1 MNFREL
7 SERALKFREERRWG
21 KYHTPKNLA
30 ISLAVELGEL
40 LEHFQWKTNGE
51 IVEAV
56 KDPGKREAIAD
67 EMADVVIYLA
77 LLAHELGI
85 DLDGAVERKLRKNEK
100 KYPVNTVLVEEI
112 AKELG
117 GGIIYVGKEVKS
129 VSQVERLLGVKPSH
143 VIKSLLFIADDGPL
157 LVIVDGESRA
167 SLKKLEKLF
176 GNVRMAKPAEV
187 KAITGYAVGGVPP
200 VGVPVR
206 TVVDRRVLE
215 RDVVIGGGG
224 RIDRLIR
231 IKPGK
236 IVEFQKAEVLDIAE

>member
-129 VSQVERLLGVKPSH
+129 VSQVERLLGLTSSPLRWGGLRGF
-143 VIKSLLFIADDGPL
+143 IK
-157 LVIVDGESRA
+157 
-167 SLKKLEKLF
+167 
-176 GNVRMAKPAEV
+176 
-187 KAITGYAVGGVPP
+187 TH
-200 VGVPVR
+200 
-206 TVVDRRVLE
+206 
-215 RDVVIGGGG
+215 
-224 RIDRLIR
+224 
-231 IKPGK
+231 
-236 IVEFQKAEVLDIAE
+236 

>member
-1 MNFREL
+1 MKAGFRIPA
-7 SERALKFREERRWG
+7 SPPQSFQK
-21 KYHTPKNLA
+21 KN
-30 ISLAVELGEL
+30 
-40 LEHFQWKTNGE
+40 
-51 IVEAV
+51 
-56 KDPGKREAIAD
+56 
-67 EMADVVIYLA
+67 
-77 LLAHELGI
+77 
-85 DLDGAVERKLRKNEK
+85 
-100 KYPVNTVLVEEI
+100 
-112 AKELG
+112 
-117 GGIIYVGKEVKS
+117 
-129 VSQVERLLGVKPSH
+129 VKPSH

-206 TVVDRRVLE
+206 TVVDRHVLE